1 MQRIMIIGQP
11 GSGKSTLARQIGDR
25 TGLPVYHIDHIHWT
39 RGWVER
45 SAPEKT
51 RMCLEVHA
59 KESWVFEGGH
69 SVTWLDRLERAEAL
83 IWLDIPIC
91 VRLYRIMRRTARY
104 LGKSRPD
111 LPEGCPERVEWRF
124 LLWVWQT
131 RHSARQHCQKLVQAC
146 PQDKSLVI
154 LRTNNEISQFLSVL
168 S

>member
-83 IWLDIPIC
+83 IWLDIPLC
-91 VRLYRIMRRTARY
+91 VRLYRIMLSAMGLANEAFRAPT
-104 LGKSRPD
+104 LPNTGTSLPSRQKPGH
-111 LPEGCPERVEWRF
+111 PE
-124 LLWVWQT
+124 
-131 RHSARQHCQKLVQAC
+131 
-146 PQDKSLVI
+146 
-154 LRTNNEISQFLSVL
+154 N
-168 S
+168 